1 MERVFR
7 CLLTF
12 LLCLVAAMECLQVL
26 LRYILEMPIMW
37 LDESIIFPAVWLYM
51 LGCANA
57 SRENTQI
64 VAKILPVFFSGP
76 RQTAFFDLCAQCF
89 SSVISCWLTWYAV
102 EYFFYTFEADRK
114 TGYLFLPMTIGET
127 ALCAGMLLVT
137 WYTLLQLARS
147 ARRMRA
153 LLQKGK
159 PLCS

>member
-89 SSVISCWLTWYAV
+89 SAVISCWLTWYAV

>member
-37 LDESIIFPAVWLYM
+37 LYESIIFLAVWLYM

-89 SSVISCWLTWYAV
+89 SAVISCWLTWYAV

>member
-57 SRENTQI
+57 SRKNTQI

-89 SSVISCWLTWYAV
+89 SAVISCWLTWYAV